1 MQGVATEMI
10 ASRRPRVGEMQ
21 AYERVLGDAM
31 AGDSSI
37 FARQD
42 YVDEAWRIVDP
53 ILDQATP
60 VSVYEPGTWGPPDP
74 DKKAVPPGGWHDPIL
89 PDEEVIKVVP
99 PKKQ

>member
-1 MQGVATEMI
+1 MRWLEI
-10 ASRRPRVGEMQ
+10 PPS
-21 AYERVLGDAM
+21 
-31 AGDSSI
+31 

-60 VSVYEPGTWGPPDP
+60 VAVYEIREPGDRRILIKRRFLPADR
-74 DKKAVPPGGWHDPIL
+74 HDPIV